1 MYLRLSDSQIH
12 AKIICHKTVLSGHRK
27 TKMDKKNDF
36 FLGAPLPL
44 WGCVSIWLG
53 NLVRLIPESAVP
65 YAWAA
70 LFFSY
75 GIVALYYIQMA
86 ISSKSCS
93 NSSKAKSAG
102 IMLGISTLFLVG
114 SVILAVQ

>member
-1 MYLRLSDSQIH
+1 
-12 AKIICHKTVLSGHRK
+12 
-27 TKMDKKNDF
+27 MDKKNDF

-53 NLVRLIPESAVP
+53 NLVRLTPESAVP

-86 ISSKSCS
+86 ISFKSCS
-93 NSSKAKSAG
+93 NSPKMKSAW
-102 IMLGISTLFLVG
+102 IMLEISTLFLVG
-114 SVILAVQ
+114 SIILAIR

>member
-1 MYLRLSDSQIH
+1 
-12 AKIICHKTVLSGHRK
+12 
-27 TKMDKKNDF
+27 MDKKNDF

-53 NLVRLIPESAVP
+53 NLVRLTPESAVP

-75 GIVALYYIQMA
+75 DCFL
-86 ISSKSCS
+86 
-93 NSSKAKSAG
+93 
-102 IMLGISTLFLVG
+102 LGTL
-114 SVILAVQ
+114 

>member
-1 MYLRLSDSQIH
+1 
-12 AKIICHKTVLSGHRK
+12 
-27 TKMDKKNDF
+27 MDKKNDF

-53 NLVRLIPESAVP
+53 NLVRLTPESAVP

-75 GIVALYYIQMA
+75 YIQMA
-86 ISSKSCS
+86 ISFKSCS
-93 NSSKAKSAG
+93 NSPKVKSAW

-114 SVILAVQ
+114 SIILAIR

>member
-1 MYLRLSDSQIH
+1 
-12 AKIICHKTVLSGHRK
+12 
-27 TKMDKKNDF
+27 MDKKNR
-36 FLGAPLPL
+36 FLSWCAFTTL
-44 WGCVSIWLG
+44 GCVSIWLG
-53 NLVRLIPESAVP
+53 NLVRLTPESAVP

-86 ISSKSCS
+86 ISFKSCS
-93 NSSKAKSAG
+93 NSPKVKSAW

-114 SVILAVQ
+114 SIILAIR